1 MALTVL
7 ACYDISDDGRRA
19 KVAARLQRHG
29 DRIQYSVYLCTIDP
43 SELAG
48 LLSEITTLIDPGEDG
63 FFLARQCGTC
73 WQDRVTIGQTHP
85 PTPELFWAV
94 F

>member
-7 ACYDISDDGRRA
+7 ACYDIADDDRRA

-29 DRIQYSVYLCTIDP
+29 DRIQYSVFLCSVAPEGLPAIVAEVGEIIDP
-43 SELAG
+43 ETDS
-48 LLSEITTLIDPGEDG
+48 
-63 FFLARQCGTC
+63 FFVARQCAAC
-73 WQDRVTIGQTHP
+73 WDRRVTIGQSQP
-85 PTPELFWAV
+85 PTQELYWAV